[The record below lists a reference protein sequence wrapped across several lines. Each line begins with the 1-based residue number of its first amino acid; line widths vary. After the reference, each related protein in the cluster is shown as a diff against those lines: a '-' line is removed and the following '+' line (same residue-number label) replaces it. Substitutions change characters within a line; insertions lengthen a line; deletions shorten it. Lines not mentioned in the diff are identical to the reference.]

1 MAKFKD
7 GKLSLR
13 ALLPRPTTC
22 LKHPTQIFQ
31 AMINAKATWE
41 AGSGSGEDTGS
52 VEPGPTHNEA
62 LQVAMILEKYMNGF
76 DDPFMCKL
84 ESMLGTFESRTHVL
98 EMQHMRGMI
107 IFNANGLYCA
117 Q

>member
-1 MAKFKD
+1 
-7 GKLSLR
+7 
-13 ALLPRPTTC
+13 
-22 LKHPTQIFQ
+22 
-31 AMINAKATWE
+31 MINAKATWE

-62 LQVAMILEKYMNGF
+62 LQVAKILEKYMNGF